1 MRTVV
6 VKMLPLMRAMTRG
19 LFRGVWT
26 DTGLHQDRIMVNCA
40 TAIVPFLIHST
51 LVAMVGGG
59 IPDSVRRG

>member
-1 MRTVV
+1 
-6 VKMLPLMRAMTRG
+6 MRAMTRG

-26 DTGLHQDRIMVNCA
+26 DTVAAGLHQDRIMVNCA